1 MLLLISFL
9 ISISNI
15 IIIRD
20 TYIKYRER
28 RYYKDYYDEDI
39 YDVKME
45 LYKYILII
53 LSSFTIILPVI
64 FSLFLLIAYNKKEEE
79 LYWKEAQKTYYL
91 KGNNIITKLLL
102 VIRKIICKILNLLNK
117 KI

>member
-1 MLLLISFL
+1 MKLLLISFL
-9 ISISNI
+9 ISIFNI

-28 RYYKDYYDEDI
+28 EYYKNYYNEDI
-39 YDVKME
+39 YDAKIE

-64 FSLFLLIAYNKKEEE
+64 F
-79 LYWKEAQKTYYL
+79 LYFY
-91 KGNNIITKLLL
+91 
-102 VIRKIICKILNLLNK
+102 
-117 KI
+117 